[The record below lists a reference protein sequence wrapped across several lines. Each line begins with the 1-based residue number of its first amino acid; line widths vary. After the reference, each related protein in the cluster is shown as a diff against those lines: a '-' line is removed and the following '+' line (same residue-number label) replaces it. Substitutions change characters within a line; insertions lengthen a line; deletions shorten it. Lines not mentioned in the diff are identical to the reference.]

1 MKQLKIVIREQECN
15 HVGFEFGNNIPT
27 FITKNLFN
35 ELSKFKTMSPHQI
48 IGLAILQ
55 LFEER
60 KNQNIDYL
68 QVFDVF
74 ENENTLTFWAI
85 SNKEI
90 NEPFSRNSNLTFLL
104 PSDY

>member
-1 MKQLKIVIREQECN
+1 MKQLKIVIKEQECN
-15 HVGFEFGNNIPT
+15 DIGYEFGNNIPT

-35 ELSKFKTMSPHQI
+35 ELSKFKSMSPHQI
-48 IGLAILQ
+48 VGLVLLQ

-60 KNQNIDYL
+60 KHQNIDYL
-68 QVFDVF
+68 QVFEII
-74 ENENTLTFWAI
+74 ENEKKLTFWAI

-90 NEPFSRNSNLTFLL
+90 NEPFSKESNLTFLL